1 MLKNS
6 FVYDV
11 NAVTSGYLRCNEG
24 VPYMH
29 FREEKNEYKKGK
41 TGSEVKWDIEQQL
54 KDRNFTR
61 SSKSVE

>member
-1 MLKNS
+1 MTSMRSPVDTSDAMK
-6 FVYDV
+6 VYHICI
-11 NAVTSGYLRCNEG
+11 L
-24 VPYMH
+24 
-29 FREEKNEYKKGK
+29 EKKKTNIKKGK